1 MEKIGLFYGSDTGNT
16 ENIALK
22 IREKISKENVYVIDM
37 YDATIEEFSK
47 YDKIILGL
55 STWHDGQLQSDWDTF
70 FEEFKEVDFTGKK
83 VALFGLGDIKIDL
96 EVDGRRWH
104 TDIDG
109 NRKVSDI
116 WRDHQLKSMGWKVIR
131 FWVDELDKDME
142 RCIGLIEQELT

>member
-1 MEKIGLFYGSDTGNT
+1 MKLQVVVLILLFL
-16 ENIALK
+16 AW
-22 IREKISKENVYVIDM
+22 
-37 YDATIEEFSK
+37 AT
-47 YDKIILGL
+47 L
-55 STWHDGQLQSDWDTF
+55 
-70 FEEFKEVDFTGKK
+70 
-83 VALFGLGDIKIDL
+83 KIDL